1 MKFLILLCIL
11 LIVPFAGASLSISS
25 PVIRASISEGE
36 VVDYDLTVLNQG
48 KSQKLS
54 ISSKQTIPFFS
65 LADSSASLNE
75 GESYSIPLKFDSL
88 KLSKGIYVGS
98 IKIDGEF
105 DSIIVPAI
113 LEVSSKQA
121 LFDISILENPS
132 YSQLSPGVSF
142 SPNINVYNL
151 RSIESDATLEIA
163 LYDLDG
169 SILTRSVQEVKV
181 LNSVEISPSLDIP
194 DSISYGQYVLAIKV
208 IRGDSVGTASSVVR
222 VSEEKIVL
230 SPSNNSKTL
239 FYIIFLVV
247 FLLIAFLVIN
257 YYWTQRLKK
266 NAVYW
271 SKHMQEHES
280 ESPKTHKTPSFNNTK
295 VRLQKLESQKELLQ
309 KAYDRRFIKK
319 ISYEQGIKNISKA
332 ISLLKKRL

>member
-1 MKFLILLCIL
+1 MKLLTFLLCVFF
-11 LIVPFAGASLSISS
+11 IVPFANASLSVNS
-25 PVIRASISEGE
+25 PVIHASASQGE
-36 VVDYDLTVLNQG
+36 FVSQDLSILNQG
-48 KSQKLS
+48 RSQKLS
-54 ISSKQTIPFFS
+54 ISSKQANPFFTFEDS
-65 LADSSASLNE
+65 LIILNE
-75 GESYSIPLKFDSL
+75 GESYSISLKFDSV

-98 IKIDGEF
+98 IQIDGEF

-113 LEVSSKQA
+113 LEVPSEQT
-121 LFDISILENPS
+121 LFDISIIENPS
-132 YSQLSPGVSF
+132 YSQLSPGSSF

-163 LYDLDG
+163 LYDLEG
-169 SILTRSVQEVKV
+169 SILTRSVQEVNV
-181 LNSVEISPSLDIP
+181 LNSVEINPSLDIP

-208 IRGDSVGTASSVVR
+208 IRGDSVGTASSVVS
-222 VSEEKIVL
+222 VSEEKIAL

-266 NAVYW
+266 NAIYW
-271 SKHMQEHES
+271 SKHMQEHKS
-280 ESPKTHKTPSFNNTK
+280 GSHKNHNFSDTR
-295 VRLQKLESQKELLQ
+295 VRLQKLESQKEILQ
-309 KAYDRRFIKK
+309 KAYDRGFIKK
-319 ISYEQGIKNISKA
+319 ISYEQGINNINKA